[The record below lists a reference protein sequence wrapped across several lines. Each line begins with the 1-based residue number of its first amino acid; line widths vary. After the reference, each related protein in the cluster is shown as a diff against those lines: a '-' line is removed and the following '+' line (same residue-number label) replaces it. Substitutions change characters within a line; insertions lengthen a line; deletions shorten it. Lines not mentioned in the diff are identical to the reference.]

1 VKDLNFQEQ
10 IMSAKEF
17 YAKAPGE
24 AEKAKAQAG
33 PTVSG
38 FGGLFSKAMAAGAIS
53 VMEKE
58 FVALGIAVAMHCEPC
73 IYAHVKKCL
82 EAGATREQVIEAA
95 GVAVVMAGGPAYMH
109 IPVVIEAM
117 DALAK

>member
-1 VKDLNFQEQ
+1 MNARDFYANFPAEMDKAKPQAGQ
-10 IMSAKEF
+10 IMS
-17 YAKAPGE
+17 
-24 AEKAKAQAG
+24 
-33 PTVSG
+33 G
-38 FGGLFSKAMAAGAIS
+38 FGTLFSKAMAAGSIT

-58 FVALGIAVAMHCEPC
+58 LVALGIAVALHCEPC

-109 IPVVIEAM
+109 IPVVIEAL